1 MMMFTR
7 IIARPFTTSLQ
18 RTACA
23 SSHYSKSLL
32 RSFSSSSTPDFSDT
46 TRQFSSAPA
55 AAAVED
61 EDAISPNKDGAGVFD
76 KISFIGSG
84 MMAQAVME
92 PLITNKLQPA
102 NQIMVFDVNFSTM
115 QKLEAQHGVQC
126 AESIKE
132 LVDDSDLIICAVK
145 PQNLTGSFFQEIQKG
160 IEVSSKEPIFLSVI
174 AGKGMSVFEQGGLTK
189 IVRSMPNTPATIG
202 QGMTVWS
209 ATPNLTVE
217 ERKKIKQV
225 LSSCGKSVRAILQS
239 IRLCE

>member
-7 IIARPFTTSLQ
+7 IIARPFSTSLK
-18 RTACA
+18 RTAA
-23 SSHYSKSLL
+23 SGHYSKSL

-46 TRQFSSAPA
+46 TRKFSSAPA
-55 AAAVED
+55 AAVAAD
-61 EDAISPNKDGAGVFD
+61 DNASPNEDGAGVFN

-92 PLITNKLQPA
+92 PLIVQKLQPA
-102 NQIMVFDVNFSTM
+102 KQIMVFDVNFSTM

-132 LVDDSDLIICAVK
+132 LCNDSDLIICAVK
-145 PQNLTGSFFQEIQKG
+145 PQNLTEAFFQEIQKG
-160 IEVSSKEPIFLSVI
+160 VEVSSKEPIFLSVI
-174 AGKGMSVFEQGGLTK
+174 AGKGMQVFEQGGLTK

-217 ERKKIKQV
+217 ERKKIRQV
-225 LSSCGKSVRAILQS
+225 LSSCGKSVRTILVNS
-239 IRLCE
+239 KNV

>member
-1 MMMFTR
+1 MMMFPR

-55 AAAVED
+55 AAAAVED
-61 EDAISPNKDGAGVFD
+61 EDAISPNKDGVFH

-92 PLITNKLQPA
+92 PLIANKLQPA

-239 IRLCE
+239 MRKCE